1 MPTPAIV
8 WFRLDLRLADNPAL
22 QAAVKHGGAVIP
34 VYIHDPEAEG
44 SWQPGGASNWWL
56 HFALEDLAE
65 QLAKAG
71 SPLIIRNG
79 HSLTELKKL
88 VEETG
93 AGLVTWNRRHEPL
106 IIERDTQ
113 VKTSLRNGGLQAE
126 SFNGN
131 LLHEPHLVK
140 TLAGNPFQVFTPFWK
155 NCLANLKFG
164 EPLKAPKK
172 LPPFD
177 KPLKSVAIAKLDLLP
192 KIKWDGEFPA
202 AWDPTRK
209 GAEKRLRDFVAA
221 PVKDYPTNRDI
232 PKLDGTSRLSPY
244 LHFGQI
250 SPLEIVDAVRTA
262 GHLGVK
268 GGDKYVAEVGWRE
281 FSQHLIHHFPE
292 TPDRPL
298 RGNSK
303 NSRGHRTR
311 STCALGNSVAPA
323 TRSSTRACVSS
334 GRPVGNTTGCA

>member
-34 VYIHDPEAEG
+34 VFIHDPEAEG

-93 AGLVTWNRRHEPL
+93 ARLVTWNRRHEPL

-177 KPLKSVAIAKLDLLP
+177 KPLKSVA
-192 KIKWDGEFPA
+192 
-202 AWDPTRK
+202 
-209 GAEKRLRDFVAA
+209 
-221 PVKDYPTNRDI
+221 
-232 PKLDGTSRLSPY
+232 
-244 LHFGQI
+244 
-250 SPLEIVDAVRTA
+250 
-262 GHLGVK
+262 
-268 GGDKYVAEVGWRE
+268 
-281 FSQHLIHHFPE
+281 
-292 TPDRPL
+292 
-298 RGNSK
+298 
-303 NSRGHRTR
+303 
-311 STCALGNSVAPA
+311 
-323 TRSSTRACVSS
+323 
-334 GRPVGNTTGCA
+334 